1 MIKILAVVFLAVSL
15 YSLHASVIKAGEA
28 PRVVRIGILIPESG
42 SAESQTIKGLKEGLR
57 DLGYIEGQNLVVELR
72 DVKGDRSA
80 LRAAATDLVN
90 KKIDVILT
98 TGTRA
103 TQAAMAATKK
113 IPIVFLHPADPVA
126 MGFLKNLKRPEG
138 NVTGVAAFASE
149 ISQKRL
155 EILQTLV
162 PNLRRVHIFYDENN
176 KYSGDNFLAAQKAA
190 AKLRLEVADHPVKTA
205 DELKQTLEQMQIRDG
220 EAILQIADD
229 LVESQ
234 GTFLLE
240 RAKALK
246 LATLFNAESW
256 ISKGSLA
263 TYGADYTHM
272 GRHAAQLV
280 DKLLKGAPPKD
291 VPVQSASKFDLLI
304 NLRTATAIGLNIA
317 PETLNKA
324 DKVIR

>member
-1 MIKILAVVFLAVSL
+1 MIERFAAILSAMTLCLLS
-15 YSLHASVIKAGEA
+15 ASVIKAGEA
-28 PRVVRIGILIPESG
+28 SHVTRIGILIPESG
-42 SAESQTIKGLKEGLR
+42 PAESQTIKGLKEGLR

-80 LRAAATDLVN
+80 LKAAATDLVN
-90 KKIDVILT
+90 KKIDMILT

-103 TQAAMAATKK
+103 TQAAEAATKK

-138 NVTGVAAFASE
+138 NVTGVAAFSAE
-149 ISQKRL
+149 MSQKRL
-155 EILQTLV
+155 EILQILV

-176 KYSGDNFLAAQKAA
+176 KYSGNNFLAAQKAA

-205 DELKQTLEQMQIRDG
+205 NELKSVLEQMQVRDG
-220 EAILQIADD
+220 DAILQIADD

-234 GTFLLE
+234 GTFLLD

-263 TYGADYTHM
+263 TYGPDYTHM

-317 PETLNKA
+317 PEALNKA